1 MKFRAIS
8 RVWILPGIL
17 AASGLFAAPAAPV
30 QPQSQPQEVHEEIV
44 VDLVDVYLTAVDSK
58 GAYVTDLRPE
68 ELLLTDDGVP
78 QEISQF
84 SLSATRDEEMINAI
98 ILIDTSVSMNELYKK
113 KSKMDMAKDG
123 AHLILQQLKEQDKTM
138 LLTFSDTPAEATELT
153 SDKKLV
159 EERITAL
166 KTDYGRT
173 ALLDAVNVVADRMEN
188 EWGRKVVFIC
198 SDGQDNASV
207 RKLPKVIERIKES
220 PDLMII
226 TLGITSFES
235 SINWMGEQEEL
246 KQGEGLLKSLADASG
261 GYAFFPKNMKDL
273 DQVMGKLQRVIT
285 SQYSLA
291 YHPSNPILN
300 GAWRTISIAC
310 TRKGV
315 SLRYRNG
322 YFAK

>member
-8 RVWILPGIL
+8 RAWILPGIL
-17 AASGLFAAPAAPV
+17 AASEVFAAPAAPV

-159 EERITAL
+159 EDRITAL